1 MFHGWEMNPEDPFYL
16 PVTFEQIEEFGENE
30 VAPNSAKR
38 IIQYVRELKGMSIE
52 KKVVEAGDKQR
63 TMSKKK

>member
-30 VAPNSAKR
+30 AAPNSAKK
-38 IIQYVRELKGMSIE
+38 IVLYV
-52 KKVVEAGDKQR
+52 
-63 TMSKKK
+63 